1 MSYSTVLGSRVN
13 QAVSGSGGDKINWD
27 LSSHQG
33 RAVITVTV
41 RASANCTFRYRR
53 NTNAAQLANP
63 DGGLHLESTTP
74 LTAGVTEDI
83 LIAVN
88 PACPVGECWLDGAS
102 GNYTMHV
109 ATRAHS

>member
-1 MSYSTVLGSRVN
+1 MSYSSVLGSREN
-13 QAVSGSGGDKINWD
+13 QTVAGSAADKISWD
-27 LSSHQG
+27 LTGQQG

-53 NTNAAQLANP
+53 NATAAKLASP
-63 DGGLHLESTTP
+63 AGGLHLESTES
-74 LTAGVTEDI
+74 LVADVTKDI

-109 ATRAHS
+109 AARAHS